1 MTLTYKSEFLRVLDE
16 RGFIHQMTDA
26 AALDAALCKGPVT
39 GYIGF
44 DATANSLHVGNL
56 VSIMLL
62 RWLQKTGHRPITLL
76 GGATTKVGDPSGRDE
91 TRKLLTDEDIAQNI
105 AGVLKNY
112 QQFIDFDNGRAILA
126 NNNDWLGELK
136 YIDFLR
142 EVGSHYSVNRMLAM
156 DSVKL
161 RLEREQNLSFIEFN
175 YMLMQGYDFV
185 ELHRLHGCTL
195 QMGGSDQWGNI
206 VSGVEL
212 GRRMK
217 GLEFFGLT
225 TPLVTKA
232 DGSKMGKSVSGAVWL
247 SADKLSPYD
256 YYQFWRNTADA
267 DVARMLATFTEL
279 PMPEV
284 RRLGALGGAEINE
297 AKKVLAFEATRLC
310 HGENAAAAAAETAR
324 VTFESGV
331 LGGDLPTVTTTAGT
345 TIVDLLVQSGL
356 AESKGEAKRLIA
368 GGGVRLNDEKVS
380 DEGAKLLAENLSNGE
395 AKLSAG
401 KKKHAIIKV

>member
-1 MTLTYKSEFLRVLDE
+1 MTYKSEFLRVLDE

-26 AALDAALCKGPVT
+26 AALDAALCKGTVT

-279 PMPEV
+279 PMGEV
-284 RRLGALGGAEINE
+284 RRLSALDGAEINE
-297 AKKVLAFEATRLC
+297 AKKVLAFEATKLC
-310 HGENAAAAAAETAR
+310 HGETAAAAAAETAR
-324 VTFESGV
+324 ATFESGA
-331 LGGDLPTVTTTAGT
+331 LGSDLPTITATAGT
-345 TIVDLLVQSGL
+345 AIVELLVQSGL
-356 AESKGEAKRLIA
+356 ADSKGEAKRLIT

-380 DEGAKLLAENLSNGE
+380 DESAKLLAENLFNGE

-401 KKKHAIIKV
+401 KKKHAIIKT